1 MQAEIK
7 RYGEYHHFCWWSRL
21 IELLISCQSVVAL
34 YNAAANRSET
44 IISCFMIFLQNDYK
58 VNVCFIECFLA
69 RKLYITRINLHIDK
83 YFWVL
88 QIHISYVLRLNLKLL
103 FYVFIRLLVFFCYTL
118 NQRKLIKDDMTTYLR
133 YFLRFLFGKTQQY

>member
-34 YNAAANRSET
+34 YSTANRSET
-44 IISCFMIFLQNDYK
+44 IISCFMIFLQNDYN
-58 VNVCFIECFLA
+58 VNLCFIECFLA
-69 RKLYITRINLHIDK
+69 KNLHIDK
-83 YFWVL
+83 FFELFKYTFG
-88 QIHISYVLRLNLKLL
+88 SKVLRLNSKLL